1 MENFPWTRLAG
12 VELPTLAKPMI
23 DLARYQRIDPGAKK
37 ALIGDGNFGG
47 HYQRPDA
54 DMAAVWETA
63 VLETR
68 GLIAADWD

>member
-1 MENFPWTRLAG
+1 
-12 VELPTLAKPMI
+12 MI